1 MYIHICLYA
10 CMHVCMYMY
19 VYVCIREN
27 LTLSGNV
34 RPMAYG
40 DDSPKNIRTWWFH
53 HSPSFIIYP
62 LWNIWKSVRM
72 IIPNIWKNSFKKCS
86 KPPTSNCLVIIIYP
100 STLYDDE
107 IYVYTYYIYIHIYT
121 NMSLED
127 HSPFFERHLVAKPEF
142 CDVEDL
148 PHRWHGLYRI
158 SLLICF
164 M

>member
-107 IYVYTYYIYIHIYT
+107 IYVYTYYIYTYIYKYVSGGPFT
-121 NMSLED
+121 ILRAASRSKTRILRRWGPA
-127 HSPFFERHLVAKPEF
+127 SPLARV
-142 CDVEDL
+142 V
-148 PHRWHGLYRI
+148 
-158 SLLICF
+158 
-164 M
+164 